1 MCVVSCL
8 RLSSSAFQPFL
19 QGKATECVMEQ
30 SQARVAQE
38 ALLTPVRDA
47 GQSEL
52 LRGRFMGTQPFE
64 KGLGFSHQDA
74 HKAQVRSIDSS
85 GLFGFIQ
92 NLVFLLTDAKCYTSL
107 LFFAERRASRFHQ

>member
-1 MCVVSCL
+1 MEGVI
-8 RLSSSAFQPFL
+8 
-19 QGKATECVMEQ
+19 EQ

-38 ALLTPVRDA
+38 ALLTPVRDT

-74 HKAQVRSIDSS
+74 HKAQVPSVVSS
-85 GLFGFIQ
+85 GL
-92 NLVFLLTDAKCYTSL
+92 
-107 LFFAERRASRFHQ
+107 SR